1 MERNCKILLAAQLVS
16 ILGTAT
22 AAYTWPSETD
32 FMETLLYEQI
42 GRDAFSPAAVVAPCG
57 IVDLGKG
64 RSVAAEW
71 IRTAYHDMATA
82 DVVAGTGGIDASI
95 GFELDRAENPGRPQF
110 SETMLNMQQHL
121 TARSS
126 LADLVA
132 MGAVLSAGSC
142 SAGKVVI
149 PFRGGRID
157 ATKAGPSG
165 VPEPQQD
172 INSHLSAFKR
182 QGFNKTEMIGLVA
195 CGHTLGGVHGVDFPT
210 IVDVPATGDNTVRQP
225 SLLPERMLR
234 RNRQRMITPKL
245 LTTQQTSSITQCTVN
260 PAHICKLTC

>member
-1 MERNCKILLAAQLVS
+1 MMERYTKILLVAQLAS

-22 AAYTWPSETD
+22 ATYTWPSETD

-172 INSHLSAFKR
+172 IDSHVSAFER

-210 IVDVPATGDNTVRQP
+210 IVDVPATSDNSVR
-225 SLLPERMLR
+225 
-234 RNRQRMITPKL
+234 
-245 LTTQQTSSITQCTVN
+245 LTN
-260 PAHICKLTC
+260 L